1 MKLPL
6 KRALRAAETLCLL
19 LITTGLFFQHLQAE
33 QVRVRKPIYSIL
45 HMANSMDKIDQGL
58 ASGANAIQIDV
69 EYLGNGEAYDV
80 HYSETLCACDEKDCR
95 RREYLDRILNY
106 VRNTT
111 RTHDAKYGRKLCLLV
126 LRLQLGPVGWETKFK
141 AGQYIAEKLVEHL
154 WGKVDYWS
162 AMNVLMSV
170 KYAYDEGVIR
180 GANDTIFKLMP
191 NMVNKIGYD
200 ARDEGDLDKLK
211 KMYSDLGIP
220 GNYWQGDGSA
230 TCLLEMRSVNRL
242 QTMLDQRDSRGKN
255 RYAKKVYHWV
265 IDVPISMKR
274 SLQRGVDAIVTNRP
288 GRLYRVL
295 TRALND
301 THRLATIVDNPW
313 MYFDGWAP
321 FLRMSSSG
329 VEKLGDD
336 TLD

>member
-1 MKLPL
+1 MARYRLFGCSRQHHHERIYHKGKEWPMELPL
-6 KRALRAAETLCLL
+6 KGALRAAETLCLL

-154 WGKVDYWS
+154 WGK
-162 AMNVLMSV
+162 
-170 KYAYDEGVIR
+170 
-180 GANDTIFKLMP
+180 
-191 NMVNKIGYD
+191 GYD